1 MDHHQL
7 LAYCTGR
14 PGAQQARTT
23 HGHDEVLVGGEAFAV
38 FGPEAGTVT
47 LKCGSDADGAQWWR
61 DAYPDDVLIAP
72 YIGQYGW
79 NTFSLSADI
88 DDAEFYRAVD
98 TSYADV
104 VQRGQDADGSAA
116 GTPPPPV
123 SGEATS

>member
-1 MDHHQL
+1 MDHHLL

-14 PGAQQARTT
+14 PQAEQSETS
-23 HGHDEVLVGGEAFAV
+23 HGHDEVTVGGQAFAV
-38 FGPEAGTVT
+38 FGPEIGTVT
-47 LKCGSDADGAQWWR
+47 LKCGRDADEAQWWR

-79 NTFSLSADI
+79 NTFSLSAEI

-98 TSYADV
+98 VSYADV
-104 VQRGQDADGSAA
+104 VERERTADSA
-116 GTPPPPV
+116 GTAV

>member
-1 MDHHQL
+1 MDHHLL

-14 PGAQQARTT
+14 PGAEQGETQ
-23 HGHDEVLVGGEAFAV
+23 HGHDEVRVGGEAFAV
-38 FGPEAGTVT
+38 FGPEIGTVN
-47 LKCGSDADGAQWWR
+47 LKCGRDADEAQWWR

-79 NTFSLSADI
+79 NTFSLSAEI

-98 TSYADV
+98 VSYADV
-104 VQRGQDADGSAA
+104 VQREAA
-116 GTPPPPV
+116 VDKATGEV